1 MTFSDKN
8 SSRTMNI
15 AFKPRTIIM
24 VIIVSMCANYY
35 YLIDRETEKIFSY
48 LAFGVTLLWGL
59 IIWMELSKLPNIKF
73 SYTVLF
79 LAFPGI
85 ALLSAVQANRLY
97 GQSIYMGL
105 SALHF
110 QILWSVLYY
119 ILSKY
124 VYYGK
129 ITVEDI
135 KKIIKI
141 VGTIQ
146 LAIFIGQYFL
156 ADVIQV
162 TFVKSAMRYGE
173 HRYYYSCV
181 LLDLLLFMEFDN
193 FTKKANSTHLTAK
206 LSSVVYMAAILFE
219 VMVVQK
225 YRLTSIGLIICIGIG
240 TLILKASFKKKSM
253 YLLLA
258 MLVGL
263 FLLNTQLVQDVLSEI
278 LRGQTYNG
286 GISTMDIREI
296 ERVYYLDIILKHPIL
311 GGGCPNMN
319 FAAARIFS
327 GRDSSFY
334 LSDVG
339 LFGLLF
345 VLGGIGMIWIIAL
358 WAKMLR
364 YGWKIY
370 KKKGTLTYLLYP
382 LFFIITGINEAHWFW
397 DDGVMVLVIFLVIQQ
412 NEFRSCFI
420 KND

>member
-110 QILWSVLYY
+110 QILRSVLYY
-119 ILSKY
+119 ILSN
-124 VYYGK
+124 YGK